1 MARNGPV
8 IIIEDDVDDEDILK
22 EVLHELGVENKVICF
37 ELCENAWRYLKTTS
51 DKPLVIFCD
60 INLPKQSGLSFKKQI
75 DEDEHLRKKS
85 IPFVFYSTTANQQTI
100 NEAYTKMTVQGFFT
114 KGNNYKDIKR
124 LVKIIL
130 DYWLNCK
137 HPNE

>member
-22 EVLHELGVENKVICF
+22 TVLHELRVDNKVICF
-37 ELCENAWRYLKTTS
+37 EYCTDAWEYLKTTP

-60 INLPKQSGLSFKKQI
+60 INLPKQSGLDFKQQI
-75 DEDEHLRKKS
+75 DEDEHLRMKS
-85 IPFVFYSTTANQQTI
+85 IPFIFYSTTASQQTI

-114 KGNNYKDIKR
+114 KANNYKDIKR
-124 LVKIIL
+124 LIRIIL

>member
-22 EVLHELGVENKVICF
+22 EVLHELKVDNKVICF
-37 ELCENAWRYLKTTS
+37 EFCTDAWHYLKTTK
-51 DKPLVIFCD
+51 DKPLIIFCD
-60 INLPKQSGLSFKKQI
+60 INLPKQSGLSFKQQI
-75 DEDEHLRKKS
+75 DEDKHLRKKS
-85 IPFVFYSTTANQQTI
+85 IPFIFYSTTASQQTI
-100 NEAYTKMTVQGFFT
+100 DEAYTKMTVQGFFT
-114 KGNNYKDIKR
+114 KGDKYADIKR

>member
-22 EVLHELGVENKVICF
+22 EVLHELGVDNKVICF
-37 ELCENAWRYLKTTS
+37 KFCADAWHYFQTTP

-60 INLPKQSGLSFKKQI
+60 INLPKKSGLSFKQQI
-75 DEDEHLRKKS
+75 DEDEYLRKKS
-85 IPFVFYSTTANQQTI
+85 IPFIFYSTTASQQTI

-114 KGNNYKDIKR
+114 KGDNYKDIKK